1 MKALTSETSEIVKD
15 LKDYF
20 AKDENVQAI
29 IKTLETAT
37 DASKI
42 ASFYAD
48 REGVINSSS
57 GVASKFSISGAALVN
72 VMNNKSL
79 IEIVGGKTLNATGG
93 NLNVDTRACW

>member
-1 MKALTSETSEIVKD
+1 MNSYLKKIDGKDGTDPMKALTSETSEIVKD
-15 LKDYF
+15 LKDHF
-20 AKDENVQAI
+20 AKDKNVQAI

-57 GVASKFSISGAALVN
+57 GVA
-72 VMNNKSL
+72 
-79 IEIVGGKTLNATGG
+79 
-93 NLNVDTRACW
+93 